1 MILPTSLSFL
11 HTPLSGQIAV
21 FNVLVDT
28 ASMCRAGGNPPAT
41 GPLTSTVSGTYLNTM
56 DTAMCSD
63 HITSWHYC
71 YYPSAASVGQTYT
84 MTVAAWRLD
93 AGIYRL
99 IQGTSR
105 TITLTPIETKAKIFC
120 KEEALD
126 PVNYVLVSEGDV
138 IGVVLPS
145 TNPIPVVSSN
155 AGSGFSLRRHP
166 QNTGPT
172 DLMGSEFAE
181 ILNSTLHLYVELG
194 KLLPCP
200 QSVVAIFLL

>member
-1 MILPTSLSFL
+1 MHACSK
-11 HTPLSGQIAV
+11 G
-21 FNVLVDT
+21 VLVIMIALIEDV
-28 ASMCRAGGNPPAT
+28 AAMYMCRAGSNPPAT

-71 YYPSAASVGQTYT
+71 YYPSAAPVGQTYT

-93 AGIYRL
+93 AGMYQL

-105 TITLTPIETKAKIFC
+105 TITLTPIETNAKIFC

-126 PVNYVLVSEGDV
+126 PVDYVLVCEGDV

-155 AGSGFSLRRHP
+155 AGSGSSLRRHP
-166 QNTGPT
+166 QNTSPT
-172 DLMGSEFAE
+172 DLLGTEFTE
-181 ILNSTLHLYVELG
+181 MSDTSLHVYAKLG
-194 KLLPCP
+194 R
-200 QSVVAIFLL
+200 

>member
-1 MILPTSLSFL
+1 MEILV
-11 HTPLSGQIAV
+11 H
-21 FNVLVDT
+21 VDV
-28 ASMCRAGGNPPAT
+28 ASMCRAGSNLPAT

-63 HITSWHYC
+63 HIISWHYC
-71 YYPSAASVGQTYT
+71 YYPSAAPVGQTYT

-93 AGIYRL
+93 AGMYRL

-126 PVNYVLVSEGDV
+126 PVDYVLVSEGDV
-138 IGVVLPS
+138 IGVVLPN

-155 AGSGFSLRRHP
+155 AGSGSSLRRHL
-166 QNTGPT
+166 QNTSPT
-172 DLMGSEFAE
+172 DLMGSEFTDMPNLA
-181 ILNSTLHLYVELG
+181 LHVYAKLG
-194 KLLPCP
+194 KYRKPVP
-200 QSVVAIFLL
+200 SQAQQP